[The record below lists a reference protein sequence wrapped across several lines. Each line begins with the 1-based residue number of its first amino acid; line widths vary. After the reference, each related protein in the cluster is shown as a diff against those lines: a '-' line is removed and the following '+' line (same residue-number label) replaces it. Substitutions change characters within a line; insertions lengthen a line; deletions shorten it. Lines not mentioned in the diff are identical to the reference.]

1 MGLVFPTGAFL
12 ETMLSNSVRYTLNA
26 PLTMSDLPAW
36 TPEAQAKL
44 KNIPFFVRAQ
54 ARKRIEDVAR
64 EQDAETITA
73 EIVEQVRLEFGQ

>member
-1 MGLVFPTGAFL
+1 MGLGGGKAAVWIPMAYFFTPDP
-12 ETMLSNSVRYTLNA
+12 R
-26 PLTMSDLPAW
+26 PPMSDFPAW

-64 EQDAETITA
+64 EQEADAITA

>member
-1 MGLVFPTGAFL
+1 
-12 ETMLSNSVRYTLNA
+12 
-26 PLTMSDLPAW
+26 MSDTPAW

-64 EQDAETITA
+64 EQDADAITA

>member
-1 MGLVFPTGAFL
+1 MI
-12 ETMLSNSVRYTLNA
+12 
-26 PLTMSDLPAW
+26 DLPDW

-64 EQDAETITA
+64 EQDLEQITPDV
-73 EIVEQVRLEFGQ
+73 VEQVRLEFGQ

>member
-1 MGLVFPTGAFL
+1 MARRFALDGCP
-12 ETMLSNSVRYTLNA
+12 
-26 PLTMSDLPAW
+26 PMSDLPAW

-64 EQDAETITA
+64 EQEADAITA
-73 EIVEQVRLEFGQ
+73 AMVEQVRLEFGQ

>member
-1 MGLVFPTGAFL
+1 MAWILMAYPFT
-12 ETMLSNSVRYTLNA
+12 RYSRS
-26 PLTMSDLPAW
+26 PMSDIPAW

-64 EQDAETITA
+64 EQEAEIITA
-73 EIVEQVRLEFGQ
+73 DIVEQVRLEFGQ